1 MIPWKQT
8 HKQKPARTSDSKK
21 QKEQVQ
27 VNNTVLYD
35 WGSFLNP
42 GDITVAYLF
51 PILLLEKKKTQLF
64 LRGRT
69 QVDVN
74 QPPKKVL

>member
-1 MIPWKQT
+1 MKTNPQT
-8 HKQKPARTSDSKK
+8 KPARTSDSKK

-42 GDITVAYLF
+42 GDINSCLSISHS
-51 PILLLEKKKTQLF
+51 PLGKKKKTQQF
-64 LRGRT
+64 LRVRT

>member
-1 MIPWKQT
+1 MKTNPQT
-8 HKQKPARTSDSKK
+8 KPARTSDSKK

-35 WGSFLNP
+35 WGNFLNP

-51 PILLLEKKKTQLF
+51 PILLLVKKKKKTQQF
-64 LRGRT
+64 LRVRT
-69 QVDVN
+69 QVSVN

>member
-1 MIPWKQT
+1 MKTNPQT
-8 HKQKPARTSDSKK
+8 KPARTSDSKK

-51 PILLLEKKKTQLF
+51 PILLLEKKKKKTQQF
-64 LRGRT
+64 LRVRT
-69 QVDVN
+69 QVSVN

>member
-1 MIPWKQT
+1 MKTNPQT
-8 HKQKPARTSDSKK
+8 KPARTSDSKK

-51 PILLLEKKKTQLF
+51 PILLLEKKKKKTQQF
-64 LRGRT
+64 HRVRT
-69 QVDVN
+69 QVSVN
-74 QPPKKVL
+74 QPPKNVL